1 MLQFDPEKRITVKEA
16 LAHPYL
22 ESLHE
27 VEDEPEGEPMS
38 PFDFDFE
45 FYSLKIPEYRELI
58 YQEILL
64 YHDEVKVNEYLHN
77 KKVFPNGVLD
87 KTFDQSRLRT
97 MYKADKKS
105 A

>member
-1 MLQFDPEKRITVKEA
+1 
-16 LAHPYL
+16 
-22 ESLHE
+22 
-27 VEDEPEGEPMS
+27 MS

-45 FYSLKIPEYRELI
+45 LFSLKIPEYRELI

-77 KKVFPNGVLD
+77 KKMFPNGVLH

-97 MYKADKKS
+97 MYKADKKP